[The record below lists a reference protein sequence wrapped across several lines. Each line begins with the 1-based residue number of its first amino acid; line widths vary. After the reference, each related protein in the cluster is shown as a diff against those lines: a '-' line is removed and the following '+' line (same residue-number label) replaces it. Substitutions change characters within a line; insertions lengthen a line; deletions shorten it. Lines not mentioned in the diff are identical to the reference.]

1 MGASAFT
8 RMVRSGDLT
17 AESGASQ
24 AEGKACVKD
33 LGRQTWHA
41 LGSGGRPVWLKGRV
55 RFPCHHEYTWT
66 GTGSYQ
72 PQGLLYSNIQ
82 LLA

>member
-8 RMVRSGDLT
+8 TMVRSGDLT

-24 AEGKACVKD
+24 AEGKACVRD

-41 LGSGGRPVWLKGRV
+41 LGSRARPVWLEGIV
-55 RFPCHHEYTWT
+55 RSPCHMSTCE
-66 GTGSYQ
+66 
-72 PQGLLYSNIQ
+72 QGLDHTSPE
-82 LLA
+82 